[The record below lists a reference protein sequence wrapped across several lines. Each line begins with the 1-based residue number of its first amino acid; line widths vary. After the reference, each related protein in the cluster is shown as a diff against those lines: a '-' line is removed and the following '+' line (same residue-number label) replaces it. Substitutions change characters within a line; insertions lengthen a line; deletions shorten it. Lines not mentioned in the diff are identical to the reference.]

1 MDEFV
6 DFFIKFGAIFFS
18 QIWRLFKV
26 VFEVFQLKFM
36 LLSF

>member
-18 QIWRLFKV
+18 QIWRLFNV
-26 VFEVFQLKFM
+26 IFEVFQLKFM